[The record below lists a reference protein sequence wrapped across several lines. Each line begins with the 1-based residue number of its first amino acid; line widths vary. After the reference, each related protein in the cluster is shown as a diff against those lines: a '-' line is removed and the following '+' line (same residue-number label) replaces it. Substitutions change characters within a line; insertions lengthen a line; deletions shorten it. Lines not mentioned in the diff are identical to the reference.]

1 MRIAIL
7 YASVH
12 HKNTEKLV
20 KAIAEKHPEITLID
34 TTNALMISLVGYD
47 LVGIASGIFYG
58 NFHKSIYTFIAKN
71 LPERLKV
78 FLMYTCGKDSP
89 NYAKDMEHFLAQK
102 NASVVGVYSCKGFDT
117 FGPFKL
123 VGGLCKGHPDADEI
137 AAAVSFADQML
148 EQNNTISI

>member
-12 HKNTEKLV
+12 HKNTEKLIN
-20 KAIAEKHPEITLID
+20 AISEKHPEITFID
-34 TTNALMISLVGYD
+34 TTKALMISLVGYD
-47 LVGIASGIFYG
+47 LIGIASGIFYG
-58 NFHKSIYTFIAKN
+58 KFHKSILTFITKN

-78 FLMYTCGKDSP
+78 FLIYTCGKDNP
-89 NYAKDMEHFLAQK
+89 EYAENMKEFLAQK

-123 VGGLCKGHPDADEI
+123 IGGLCKGHPDKDEI
-137 AAAVSFADQML
+137 AAAVSFTDLML
-148 EQNNTISI
+148 EQNKTISI

>member
-20 KAIAEKHPEITLID
+20 KAISEKYPDITLID
-34 TTNALMISLVGYD
+34 TTKALMISLVGYD
-47 LVGIASGIFYG
+47 LVGIASGIYYG
-58 NFHKSIYTFIAKN
+58 NFHKSIYTFITKN

-78 FLMYTCGKDSP
+78 FLMYTCGSDRPSYVENMKQ
-89 NYAKDMEHFLAQK
+89 FLAQK

-123 VGGLCKGHPDADEI
+123 VGGLCKGYPTEQEI
-137 AAAVSFADQML
+137 EEAVQFAEKTI
-148 EQNNTISI
+148 EQNMTISI

>member
-20 KAIAEKHPEITLID
+20 KAISEKYPDITLID
-34 TTNALMISLVGYD
+34 TTKALMISLVGYD
-47 LVGIASGIFYG
+47 LVGIASGIYYG
-58 NFHKSIYTFIAKN
+58 NFHKSIYTFITKN

-78 FLMYTCGKDSP
+78 FLMYTCGSDRPSYVENMKQ
-89 NYAKDMEHFLAQK
+89 FLAQK
-102 NASVVGVYSCKGFDT
+102 NASVVGVFSCKGFDT

-123 VGGLCKGHPDADEI
+123 VGGLCTGHQTEQEI
-137 AAAVSFADQML
+137 EEAVQFAEKTI
-148 EQNNTISI
+148 EQNMTISI

>member
-12 HKNTEKLV
+12 HKNTEKLIN
-20 KAIAEKHPEITLID
+20 AISEKHPEITFID
-34 TTNALMISLVGYD
+34 TTKALMISLVGYD
-47 LVGIASGIFYG
+47 LIGIASGIFYG
-58 NFHKSIYTFIAKN
+58 KFHKSILSFITKN

-78 FLMYTCGKDSP
+78 FLIYTCGKDSP
-89 NYAKDMEHFLAQK
+89 SYAESMKEFLAQK

-123 VGGLCKGHPDADEI
+123 IGGIQKGHPNDQEIEDA
-137 AAAVSFADQML
+137 VTFADKIL
-148 EQNNTISI
+148 EENNTISI

>member
-20 KAIAEKHPEITLID
+20 KAISEKYPDITLID
-34 TTNALMISLVGYD
+34 TTKALMISLVGYD
-47 LVGIASGIFYG
+47 LVGIASGIYYG
-58 NFHKSIYTFIAKN
+58 NFHKSIYTFITKN

-78 FLMYTCGKDSP
+78 FLMYTCGSDRPSYVESMKQ
-89 NYAKDMEHFLAQK
+89 FLAQK

-123 VGGLCKGHPDADEI
+123 VGGLCKGHPTEQEI
-137 AAAVSFADQML
+137 EEAVQFAEKTI
-148 EQNNTISI
+148 EQNMTISI

>member
-20 KAIAEKHPEITLID
+20 KAISEKYPEITLID
-34 TTNALMISLVGYD
+34 TTKALMISLVGYD
-47 LVGIASGIFYG
+47 LVGIASGIYYG

-78 FLMYTCGKDSP
+78 FLMYTCGSDRP
-89 NYAKDMEHFLAQK
+89 TYAENMKQFLAQK

-123 VGGLCKGHPDADEI
+123 VGGLCKGHPTEQEI
-137 AAAVSFADQML
+137 EEAVKFADL
-148 EQNNTISI
+148 TIEQNTTISI